1 MTFHNL
7 DTFPT
12 MILVDHP
19 WPLVVGAFVGAVVV
33 DHADN
38 YCYGEARNDPS
49 HEDTTPLIVRMNGVL
64 SRINVYMVQILPS
77 W

>member
-1 MTFHNL
+1 
-7 DTFPT
+7 

-19 WPLVVGAFVGAVVV
+19 WPLVVAVGTVVDDD

-38 YCYGEARNDPS
+38 YCHGEVRNDPS
-49 HEDTTPLIVRMNGVL
+49 PEGTTPLIMRMYDAL
-64 SRINVYMVQILPS
+64 SRINVCMVQILPS